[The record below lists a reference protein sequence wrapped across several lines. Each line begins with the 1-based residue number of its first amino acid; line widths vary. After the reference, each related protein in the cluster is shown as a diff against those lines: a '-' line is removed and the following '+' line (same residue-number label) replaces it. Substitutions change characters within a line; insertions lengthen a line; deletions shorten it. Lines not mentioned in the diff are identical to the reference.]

1 MPSQCCSLTLI
12 INTTM
17 PKTALQHAEYSD
29 NIGQGKTNK
38 TGNHSLWRNVS
49 LFWYQIFVFHSPTH
63 KSLSQLIYISFELSK
78 TLPVNSHFCSLERST
93 VRDWTY
99 GHSPVRL
106 LIASLIIRWSSVYIP
121 RGNKAW
127 KILWN
132 WSNREGMAFI
142 RCGQPLGIFDVG
154 TALISYVAICG
165 TKLTISLMILGSLRA
180 KSSESVRGTWLLRD
194 VFILKGK
201 IYANKSSHS
210 CIDGFHFAGK
220 QSFWFNETK

>member
-12 INTTM
+12 INTTI

-49 LFWYQIFVFHSPTH
+49 LFWYQIFMFHSPTH
-63 KSLSQLIYISFELSK
+63 KLLSQLIYISFELSK

-99 GHSPVRL
+99 GHSPIRL
-106 LIASLIIRWSSVYIP
+106 LIASLVIRWSSVYIS

-132 WSNREGMAFI
+132 WSNREGVAFI
-142 RCGQPLGIFDVG
+142 RSGQPLRIFDVG

-165 TKLTISLMILGSLRA
+165 TKLTISSMILESLRV

-201 IYANKSSHS
+201 IYAHKCSHS
-210 CIDGFHFAGK
+210 CIDGFHSSGK
-220 QSFWFNETK
+220 QLFWFNETK